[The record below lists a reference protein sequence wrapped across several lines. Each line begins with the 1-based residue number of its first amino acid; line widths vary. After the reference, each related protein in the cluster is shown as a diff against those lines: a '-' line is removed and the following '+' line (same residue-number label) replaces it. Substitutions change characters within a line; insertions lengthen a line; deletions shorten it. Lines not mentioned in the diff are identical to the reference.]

1 MKRTAMMAALAL
13 ATTGAMAQ
21 EAKVNIGISGWTG
34 FAPLTL
40 AAQAGIFKK
49 NRGAATIQKKPPQT
63 RPPALASGD
72 VQGAATP
79 PPTRLGWDAKRAGP
93 PPSLHTSKSSGA
105 PCM

>member
-13 ATTGAMAQ
+13 ATTGAAAQ

-49 NRGAATIQKKPPQT
+49 HGIDATLKKIPQQT
-63 RPPALASGD
+63 RQLAIPSGG
-72 VQGAATP
+72 VQCARAT
-79 PPTRLGWDAKRAGP
+79 AGP
-93 PPSLHTSKSSGA
+93 RVPWKAQGGPTEQSF
-105 PCM
+105 PM